1 MFSLTYLG
9 WIIPII
15 FFLNNFTMFQILL
28 MIYDAPRLYV
38 KINVPRY
45 SFVFPVIFIH
55 EHHVQLT
62 QSHDHVFIQHRRYT
76 IVYHV
81 FPTIVVFVS

>member
-1 MFSLTYLG
+1 MSQG
-9 WIIPII
+9 IH
-15 FFLNNFTMFQILL
+15 LL
-28 MIYDAPRLYV
+28 
-38 KINVPRY
+38 
-45 SFVFPVIFIH
+45 SFVFPVFIIH

-62 QSHDHVFIQHRRYT
+62 QSHVHVVIQYRRYP